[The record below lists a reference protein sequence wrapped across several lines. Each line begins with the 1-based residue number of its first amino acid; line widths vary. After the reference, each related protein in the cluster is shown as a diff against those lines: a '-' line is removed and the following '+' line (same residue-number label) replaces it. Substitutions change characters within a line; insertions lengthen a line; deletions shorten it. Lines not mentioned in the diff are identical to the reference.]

1 MILIY
6 YYDQSLRSIE
16 EQRKNY
22 FPIDS
27 NEFPIDKLFQLYKL
41 QLRSHKTNIMIPLK
55 QATSE
60 KHKIAE
66 RMPFNVKMFKGE
78 LSKSEYLN
86 YLVQQLELFKT
97 IESKGIPHPDLSRVN
112 ALIFDIQELAIQQ
125 LTIPPILKAT
135 QNYSHYLNSLNPE
148 TILPHVYLHFLAVMF
163 GGQMIKSKVPS
174 TGKFYEFNSPTEAM
188 QTIRELQSDLW
199 ADEVNLGFDF
209 TIEIFKELEL
219 PIDLNKDS
227 HLLQAT
233 TNL

>member
-1 MILIY
+1 ML
-6 YYDQSLRSIE
+6 
-16 EQRKNY
+16 
-22 FPIDS
+22 
-27 NEFPIDKLFQLYKL
+27 
-41 QLRSHKTNIMIPLK
+41 PLK

-66 RMPFNVKMFKGE
+66 QMPFNVKMSTGK
-78 LSKSEYLN
+78 LSKFEYLN

-125 LTIPPILKAT
+125 ISIPPILKST
-135 QNYSHYLNSLNPE
+135 QKYSNYLNSLNYQ
-148 TILPHVYLHFLAVMF
+148 TILPHIYLNYLAVMF

-174 TGKFYEFNSPTEAM
+174 SGKFYKFNSPTEAM
-188 QTIRELQSDLW
+188 QSIREVQSDLW

-209 TIEIFKELEL
+209 TIEIFKEL
-219 PIDLNKDS
+219 DLQKDS
-227 HLLQAT
+227 HEEQAT